1 MSTLV
6 YMKLLE
12 QTPEKYDRSMRL
24 LTLGRIDRIKG
35 KIADRWIEPGQAVLE
50 IGCGTGSLA
59 ARMAARGA
67 RVVAIDVSEPMLA
80 LARTTAPAV
89 ELHHMTAVEI
99 GDLGTERFD
108 RIVATL
114 SLSELSE
121 AEVDHVVRACARL
134 LRPGGRLVV
143 ADEVEPRQRWR
154 RLLATLVRA
163 PLAAITFL
171 LTQNTTHALRGLD
184 ARLRAADLHPVHLED
199 HLLGTL
205 ALVVA
210 EKR

>member
-12 QTPEKYDRSMRL
+12 QTPEKYDRGMRL
-24 LTLGRIDRIKG
+24 LTLGRIDRIKEE
-35 KIADRWIEPGQAVLE
+35 IADRWIEPGQAVLE
-50 IGCGTGSLA
+50 IGCGTGGLA

-99 GDLGTERFD
+99 GDLGAERFD

-121 AEVDHVVRACARL
+121 AEVDHVVRGAARL

-143 ADEVEPRQRWR
+143 ADEVPPASGWG
-154 RLLATLVRA
+154 RLLATMVRA
-163 PLAAITFL
+163 PLAALTFL
-171 LTQNTTHALRGLD
+171 LTQNTTHALKGLD
-184 ARLRAADLHPVHLED
+184 GRLEAAGLRRVHRQD
-199 HLLGTL
+199 YLLGTL

-210 EKR
+210 EKP